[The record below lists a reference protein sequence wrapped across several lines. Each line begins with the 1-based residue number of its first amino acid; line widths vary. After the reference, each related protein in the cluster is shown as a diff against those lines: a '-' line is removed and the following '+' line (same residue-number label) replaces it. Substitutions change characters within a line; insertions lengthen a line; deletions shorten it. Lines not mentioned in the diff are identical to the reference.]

1 MRGWENNQTGR
12 FIGDNSGK
20 AFIVWKASWMVGAAV
35 DRQRGRRL
43 KFSSHDPSVMSVSTP
58 VSAIDPSL
66 IASSGAKPSRAEFFQ
81 TKTERI

>member
-1 MRGWENNQTGR
+1 
-12 FIGDNSGK
+12 
-20 AFIVWKASWMVGAAV
+20 
-35 DRQRGRRL
+35 
-43 KFSSHDPSVMSVSTP
+43 MSVFTP